1 MVLGVFIFFVG
12 GGCLIGLMLYEIGKL
27 FFPKRNNYD
36 YSKPS
41 KTTII
46 NKNYYQ
52 KTENHLHISK
62 KDLEQLNSKS

>member
-1 MVLGVFIFFVG
+1 MVLGAFIFFVVG
-12 GGCLIGLMLYEIGKL
+12 GWLIGKIVANL
-27 FFPKRNNYD
+27 FFPKSNNYD

-52 KTENHLHISK
+52 KTDNHLHISK